1 MTDLRE
7 QEMQNRI
14 DALANEKRNLK
25 EENQYLKEQIAQLKK
40 MAFGSRTE
48 KSKRVLGDNEE
59 INLFNEAEVEAKAS
73 APEPTIEVP
82 AHQRR
87 KKQSGRR
94 EEILRSFPHEERV
107 TTLPE
112 DQRICK
118 RCGSPLISMGREKVR
133 TSVKFIPATI
143 KVIDFYRETFQCLEC
158 RKQNHFSIEK
168 PVMPQPVLAKSI
180 ASPSSIAHV
189 ICQKYLLSMPLY
201 RQEQEW
207 KSIGLMLSRATLANW
222 VIRPTEDWLMPVVE
236 RMHMYL
242 LQLPVIHADETPVQ
256 VLNEKNRKNTT
267 KSFMWV
273 YTNGEYEVRWQIRIY
288 EYHSGRSGS
297 FAADFL
303 AGFHGILQTD
313 GYSGYEKISCEA
325 HALCWVHARRYFVEA
340 IPTGLEKEEIAETT
354 SGQALNRIN
363 ELFALDK
370 ELAELPVAERQ
381 QERLRL
387 EKDKLEA
394 LFMWLKTVQPE
405 TAPKSALGK
414 AVNYVLNHQEGL
426 SVYLL
431 HGAAAMSN
439 NICERAI
446 RNFTIG
452 RKNWLFSGS
461 PKGAAASAAA
471 YSMIETSKANGLD
484 PFKYLTYLFTKL
496 PNMDFKIHPE
506 LLDSVLP
513 WADEI
518 QQNCK

>member
-1 MTDLRE
+1 M
-7 QEMQNRI
+7 
-14 DALANEKRNLK
+14 K
-25 EENQYLKEQIAQLKK
+25 E
-40 MAFGSRTE
+40 
-48 KSKRVLGDNEE
+48 
-59 INLFNEAEVEAKAS
+59 
-73 APEPTIEVP
+73 
-82 AHQRR
+82 
-87 KKQSGRR
+87 
-94 EEILRSFPHEERV
+94 
-107 TTLPE
+107 
-112 DQRICK
+112 
-118 RCGSPLISMGREKVR
+118 
-133 TSVKFIPATI
+133 
-143 KVIDFYRETFQCLEC
+143 
-158 RKQNHFSIEK
+158 
-168 PVMPQPVLAKSI
+168 
-180 ASPSSIAHV
+180 
-189 ICQKYLLSMPLY
+189 
-201 RQEQEW
+201 
-207 KSIGLMLSRATLANW
+207 
-222 VIRPTEDWLMPVVE
+222 
-236 RMHMYL
+236 
-242 LQLPVIHADETPVQ
+242 
-256 VLNEKNRKNTT
+256 
-267 KSFMWV
+267 
-273 YTNGEYEVRWQIRIY
+273 WQIRIY
-288 EYHSGRSGS
+288 EYHPGRSGS

-340 IPTGLEKEEIAETT
+340 IPPGLSKDEIADTI
-354 SGQALNRIN
+354 SGQALIRIN

-394 LFMWLKTVQPE
+394 LFVWLKTIQPE

-426 SVYLL
+426 SVYTT
-431 HGAAAMSN
+431 HGEAAMSN